1 MQHVNAP
8 ESRYKPIADYAAIG
22 NLRTVALIGRDAS
35 IDWCCFPNMDSASVF
50 AAILDADR
58 GGRFLV
64 HPVGAGY
71 GEQKYIR
78 DTNVVTTAFTAEHG
92 RLTVTDFFPLSGEIH
107 GRGDSEAPPEIHR
120 LLRCEGG
127 SVEVEVEWSPRF
139 DYARASTRIHRSA
152 DGCVAEGEEDGERLA
167 LAGLADASLD
177 ITDGVGGPVLR
188 ARFTMQGGETRVLVT
203 RWDSTE
209 TGCSVGESERLLEG
223 TSEIWRDW
231 LHNSGRTHSREWS
244 GTYEPN
250 LIRSE
255 LALKLV
261 THADTGAI
269 AAAPTTSLPETIG
282 GVRNWDYRYT
292 WIRDASLTAQALIS
306 LEHREEG
313 LEFLLWSERA
323 AAESGDDKVQIMYG
337 LHGESDLE
345 ESELGHL
352 EGYRGSAPVRIGNGA
367 AKQLQLDVY
376 GELLDSAY
384 ELLRRGQQLEP
395 HLMGFLS
402 RLADRAAD
410 GWERPDFGIWE
421 VRSDPQHFTYS
432 KLMSW
437 VALDRAVH
445 LAERFGLEGDVARWR
460 REKAR
465 VRESILEKGYDTS
478 VGSFVQS
485 YGSKELD
492 ASSLHI
498 PLFELLPFDDPRVQS
513 TIDRTMEHLMEAGM
527 VYRYHSDDG
536 LPGKEGTFGLCTFW
550 LVDCLALSRRL
561 DEAWNVFEGMVQRTN
576 HVGLLPEQIDAGT
589 GEFLGNFPQA
599 FSHIG
604 LINSMLYL
612 GYAEGRDIPEPSPV
626 GTPDHRREIG
636 HEVRS
641 S

>member
-1 MQHVNAP
+1 VN
-8 ESRYKPIADYAAIG
+8 SSDNRYKPIQDYAAIG
-22 NLRTVALIGRDAS
+22 NLRTVALVGRDAA
-35 IDWCCFPNMDSASVF
+35 IDWCCFPDMDRASVF
-50 AAILDADR
+50 AAILDAER
-58 GGRFLV
+58 GGTFRV
-64 HPVGAGY
+64 RPTGAGV
-71 GEQKYIR
+71 GEQSYVK
-78 DTNVVTTAFTAEHG
+78 DTNVVVTRFRAGEG
-92 RLTVTDFFPLSGEIH
+92 ELTVTDFFPLSGQIH

-120 LLRCEGG
+120 ILRCKGG
-127 SVEVEVEWSPRF
+127 RVEVEVDWSPRF
-139 DYARASTRIHRSA
+139 DYARAKPRMHST
-152 DGCVAEGEEDGERLA
+152 DGGGWVAEAEKDQRLS
-167 LAGLADASLD
+167 LGGLEGATAEIQEAD
-177 ITDGVGGPVLR
+177 GGPVLR
-188 ARFTMQGGETRVLVT
+188 AKFTMHGGETRVLVT
-203 RWDSTE
+203 RWNSAD
-209 TGCSVGESERLLEG
+209 TGCSARESDRLLE
-223 TSEIWRDW
+223 TTTRTWRDW
-231 LHNSGRTHSREWS
+231 LHNSGRTHSREWAGS
-244 GTYEPN
+244 WEQH

-306 LEHREEG
+306 LEHSEEG
-313 LEFLLWSERA
+313 TEFLLWAERA
-323 AAESGDDKVQIMYG
+323 AAESGEDKVQIMYG
-337 LHGESDLE
+337 LHGEADLDE
-345 ESELGHL
+345 EELDHL

-384 ELLRRGQQLEP
+384 ELMRRGIELEP
-395 HLMGFLS
+395 HMMRFLS
-402 RLADRAAD
+402 RLADRAAE

-445 LAERFGLEGDVARWR
+445 LAERFGLEGDAARWR
-460 REKAR
+460 RER
-465 VRESILEKGYDTS
+465 DRIRESVLEKGYDES

-485 YGSKELD
+485 YGSRELD

-498 PLFELLPFDDPRVQS
+498 PLYEMLPFDDPRVQS
-513 TIDRTMEHLMEAGM
+513 TIDRTMEGLMESGM
-527 VYRYHSDDG
+527 LYRYHSDDG
-536 LPGKEGTFGLCTFW
+536 LPGEEGTFCLCTFW
-550 LVDCLALSRRL
+550 LVDCLALSNRL
-561 DEAWNVFEGMVQRTN
+561 DEAWSVFEGMAQRAN
-576 HVGLLPEQIDAGT
+576 HVGLLPEQIDAKT

-604 LINSMLYL
+604 LINSLLYL
-612 GYAEGRDIPEPSPV
+612 GYAEGRDIPDPSPV

-636 HEVRS
+636 HPVRS